1 MGQQDQA
8 TAGQALMANRVVTGD
23 GPDGKSMVVSHGAPA
38 CITVQN
44 GYEVAELWGLDGAL
58 RSSAEGGDPAEEPWT
73 MIPNPGGLAWRLTRI
88 TASAP
93 AMHQTDTLDLLL
105 ITEGEIELILET
117 GVVHMRTGDT
127 AVVRDSAHG
136 WRLIDEK
143 PCTMVAVMLRPDPP
157 GNPAV
162 RAPGS

>member
-1 MGQQDQA
+1 VGA
-8 TAGQALMANRVVTGD
+8 EESTTGGPLTVKRVVTGE
-23 GPDGKSMVVSHGAPA
+23 GPDKRSVVVSHGVPS
-38 CITVQN
+38 CITQQD
-44 GYEVAELWGLDGAL
+44 GFEVAELWRLDQAL
-58 RSSAEGGDPAEEPWT
+58 ASSFEGGDPTDVDWA

-117 GVVHMRTGDT
+117 GVVHLRPGDT

-136 WRLIDEK
+136 WRLIDESK
-143 PCTMVAVMLRPDPP
+143 PCTMVAVMLRPQ
-157 GNPAV
+157 PA
-162 RAPGS
+162 AT